1 MAGLVALIFA
11 GGLRGS
17 GWERRLAASSASD
30 RNAVLAWRLAT
41 RKTSPISSLR
51 RRKVSPFEHTVPPTD
66 ERTSMLA
73 GTLADSLLESV
84 ERTVQASAEFIQ
96 KFKELAHKLNLP
108 SSDEDF
114 QSLNRAQSVLLARLE
129 AARRL
134 ASSLVVDPQ
143 LARKAAA
150 TEEIAAILRQ
160 VRRVRLFL
168 QLKIFR
174 VDRILDQDSAAP
186 EPSPARKR
194 REHLH

>member
-1 MAGLVALIFA
+1 
-11 GGLRGS
+11 
-17 GWERRLAASSASD
+17 
-30 RNAVLAWRLAT
+30 
-41 RKTSPISSLR
+41 
-51 RRKVSPFEHTVPPTD
+51 
-66 ERTSMLA
+66 MLA

-174 VDRILDQDSAAP
+174 VDRILDQDGAAP
-186 EPSPARKR
+186 GWARATRPEPPPARKR